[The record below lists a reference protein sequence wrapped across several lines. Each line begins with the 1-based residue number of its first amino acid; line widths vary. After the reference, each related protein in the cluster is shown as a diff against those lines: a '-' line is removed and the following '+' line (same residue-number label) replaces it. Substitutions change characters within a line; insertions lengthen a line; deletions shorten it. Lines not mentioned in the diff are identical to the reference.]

1 MSDLFLDLRDKVRV
15 IDFLANNL
23 EYATPK
29 IRIDAELWIH
39 AYEEGDKVPTDK
51 LADAAR
57 KFAWS
62 IWPAR
67 YAVNTYFASEGSE
80 QEWLSVLATVRPSTA
95 HLLKRFRQGTGAIS
109 LDETLNHIES
119 DVAFREGE
127 RTEIEEVRSHVRQ
140 EHWRE
145 QKNTLKHL
153 VREGEHLVEEYHKRL
168 DALREFVPDLPRAM
182 QDEIMSK
189 IERNED
195 RILFEG
201 EVVKPEILDEEIAY
215 YREQKEISPLEG

>member
-1 MSDLFLDLRDKVRV
+1 MSDLYLDPRDKVRV
-15 IDFLANNL
+15 IDFFADHL
-23 EYATPK
+23 EYASPK

-67 YAVNTYFASEGSE
+67 YAVNTFFSSEGSE
-80 QEWLSVLATVRPSTA
+80 EEWLRVLAIIRSSTA
-95 HLLKRFRQGTGAIS
+95 HLLKRFRQGAGATS

-119 DVAFREGE
+119 DVAFKEGE
-127 RTEIEEVRSHVRQ
+127 RREIEEVRAHVRQ
-140 EHWRE
+140 DHWRE
-145 QKNTLKHL
+145 HKKTLGIL
-153 VREGEHLVEEYHKRL
+153 VKEGEHFVEGYHKRL
-168 DALREFVPDLPRAM
+168 DALREFLPYFPRAL

-189 IERNED
+189 IERYED

-201 EVVKPEILDEEIAY
+201 EVVSPEILDEEIAY